1 MGKKKSRYRDQWNR
15 TESPE
20 IKAGMYSHRWLGGK
34 ESACNTGDLGLI
46 LGQEDPLE
54 KNMATHS
61 SILAWRIPWTEE
73 PGRPQFIRLQRVRH
87 DWSDF
92 AGRHKYM
99 VPAYDK
105 GAKNIQWGKD
115 SPFNSWCWENWT
127 AKSKRKKVDPYI
139 YIAHT
144 EINSN

>member
-73 PGRPQFIRLQRVRH
+73 PGRPQSIQLQRVRH
-87 DWSDF
+87 D
-92 AGRHKYM
+92 
-99 VPAYDK
+99 
-105 GAKNIQWGKD
+105 
-115 SPFNSWCWENWT
+115 
-127 AKSKRKKVDPYI
+127 
-139 YIAHT
+139 
-144 EINSN
+144 